1 MIKNI
6 ILFIK
11 GFIMGIANI
20 IPGVS
25 GGTLAIIL
33 GIYEDFI
40 GALSHFFKNFKKNL
54 LFILPVGLG
63 ILASIATMSG
73 VIDYS
78 LNHYTLA
85 TVLFFVGLVLGGI
98 PLLLN
103 KVKGKKDSKPI
114 SNIIVFILTF
124 SIVIFM
130 AIAKLIFS
138 TKFSISF
145 ASMTVIGFILLFLV
159 GILAAGTMVIP
170 GVSGSLVLMLIGYYE
185 PVIKTIKSLVHFENV
200 AHNLAIILVFGA
212 GILVGI
218 VGIAKLFEYL
228 FKKHET
234 ITYYGVLGFIF
245 ASVIAI
251 PISTFTSISITFK
264 VLELIIGTVCLLVGT
279 VIAYKL
285 GEK

>member
-1 MIKNI
+1 
-6 ILFIK
+6 
-11 GFIMGIANI
+11 MGIANI

-54 LFILPVGLG
+54 IFILPVGLG
-63 ILASIATMSG
+63 MLASIATMSN

-78 LNHYTLA
+78 LHKFTLA
-85 TVLFFVGLVLGGI
+85 TVMFFVGLVLGGI

-103 KVKGKKDSKPI
+103 KVKGKKDSKVFA
-114 SNIIVFILTF
+114 NIIAFIITF

-130 AIAKLIFS
+130 AVAKLIFS
-138 TKFSISF
+138 TDFSISF
-145 ASMTVIGFILLFLV
+145 AHLSIISLILIFLV

-185 PVIKTIKSLVHFENV
+185 PVIKTIKSLVHFDNV
-200 AHNLAIILVFGA
+200 AHNGLIILIFGL
-212 GILVGI
+212 GIIVGI
-218 VGIAKLFEYL
+218 VGIARLFEYL

-234 ITYYGVLGFIF
+234 VTYYGVLGFIF

-264 VLELIIGTVCLLVGT
+264 VLELIIGIACMLVGT
-279 VIAYKL
+279 IIAYKL

>member
-1 MIKNI
+1 MKSV

-11 GFIMGIANI
+11 GFFMGIANI

-25 GGTLAIIL
+25 GGTLAIIM

-40 GALSHFFKNFKKNL
+40 GALSHFFKNLKKNL
-54 LFILPVGLG
+54 IFLIPVGLG
-63 ILASIATMSG
+63 MLASIATMSN

-78 LNHYTLA
+78 LHHYTLA
-85 TVLFFVGLVLGGI
+85 TVLFFVGLVVGGI
-98 PLLLN
+98 PLLLG
-103 KVKGKKDSKPI
+103 KVKGKEDGKRI
-114 SNIIVFILTF
+114 SNFIAFLVTF

-130 AIAKLIFS
+130 AVAKLIFS
-138 TKFSISF
+138 TDFSISLSNLTII
-145 ASMTVIGFILLFLV
+145 ALILLFLV

-185 PVIKTIKSLVHFENV
+185 PVIRTIKNVVHFKNLG
-200 AHNLAIILVFGA
+200 HNLLILGVFGL
-212 GILVGI
+212 GIIVGI
-218 VGIAKLFEYL
+218 VGIARLFEYL

-251 PISTFTSISITFK
+251 PISTFTSISVTFK
-264 VLELIIGTVCLLVGT
+264 ALELVIGLAIMLIGI

>member
-1 MIKNI
+1 
-6 ILFIK
+6 
-11 GFIMGIANI
+11 MGIANI

-63 ILASIATMSG
+63 MLASIATMSN

-78 LNHYTLA
+78 LHKFTLA
-85 TVLFFVGLVLGGI
+85 TVMFFVGLVLGGI

-103 KVKGKKDSKPI
+103 KVKGKKDSKVFA
-114 SNIIVFILTF
+114 NIIAFIITF

-130 AIAKLIFS
+130 AVAKLIFS
-138 TKFSISF
+138 TDFSISF
-145 ASMTVIGFILLFLV
+145 AHLSIVSLILIFLV

-185 PVIKTIKSLVHFENV
+185 PVIKTIKSLVHFDNV
-200 AHNLAIILVFGA
+200 AHNGLIILIFGL
-212 GILVGI
+212 GIIVGI
-218 VGIAKLFEYL
+218 VGIARLFEYL

-234 ITYYGVLGFIF
+234 VTYYGVLGFIF

-251 PISTFTSISITFK
+251 PISTFTSISVTFK
-264 VLELIIGTVCLLVGT
+264 VLELVIGLVFLLIGT

>member
-54 LFILPVGLG
+54 IFILPVGLG
-63 ILASIATMSG
+63 MLAAIATMSN

-78 LNHYTLA
+78 LHKFTLA
-85 TVLFFVGLVLGGI
+85 TVMFFVGLVLGGI

-103 KVKGKKDSKPI
+103 KVKGKKDSKVFA
-114 SNIIVFILTF
+114 NIIAFIITF

-130 AIAKLIFS
+130 AVAKLIFS
-138 TKFSISF
+138 TDFSISF
-145 ASMTVIGFILLFLV
+145 AHLSIISLILLFLV

-185 PVIKTIKSLVHFENV
+185 PVIKTIKSLVHFDNV
-200 AHNLAIILVFGA
+200 AHNGLIILIFGL
-212 GILVGI
+212 GIIVGI
-218 VGIAKLFEYL
+218 VGIARLFEYL

-234 ITYYGVLGFIF
+234 VTYYGVLGFIF

-251 PISTFTSISITFK
+251 PVSTFTSISVTFK
-264 VLELIIGTVCLLVGT
+264 VLELVIGLVFLLIGT